1 MGADSDDSDDGG
13 HDERKSG
20 GSPPA
25 PPTYAGYLQ
34 RQALNSRFEFEVRP
48 CAGVACVCVCV
59 CGCVCVAVCVCVL
72 LCVEGRVPYLCL
84 FVCHRKCTMS

>member
-59 CGCVCVAVCVCVL
+59 WLCVCVCCCVWKDVCLTCVCLFTTESVL
-72 LCVEGRVPYLCL
+72 
-84 FVCHRKCTMS
+84 